1 MKKFIIVVIVALCF
15 SIPAFSMSKQEAG
28 QMVQTFLEKG
38 DYIKIVGYTERN
50 SSDVLDIYIYKSGSL
65 YFKVGEVSISISS
78 EKFFFKNYDITVDK
92 NGNLIL
98 QKKQSI
104 PEKAFCTKTSFSR
117 YGDAI
122 FYL

>member
-98 QKKQSI
+98 QKK
-104 PEKAFCTKTSFSR
+104 
-117 YGDAI
+117 
-122 FYL
+122 